1 MTQPVTTNNTTRFV
15 LDVAKRAKTSRLL
28 SRGDRVLV
36 AVSGGPDSVALV
48 SALCALRLRWNLQLW
63 VVHFHHGLRGTE
75 ADDDAEFVKSL
86 SERFGVPFFCRRLPV
101 ASTRVK
107 GRSLQDT
114 AHHLRY
120 EALLTL
126 SLAIGANKVALGH
139 TQDDQAET
147 LLMWL
152 LRGAGTTGL
161 AGMPA
166 MREDR
171 FIRPLLEVGRG
182 DILQYLSEQG
192 VPFREDSTNRKP
204 VYLRNRMRHEVIPAL
219 HAFNPGL
226 VKTLSRQAVI
236 LREDDRYLDQL
247 AEAEL
252 TCLSQPAGEDEW
264 NFDRKKLL
272 ALPLALQRRV
282 VRLALRRIT
291 AQRQG
296 PSFAAVS
303 QVLDRVVSGRS
314 GSMGKIQGVL
324 VTREYERIRFV
335 PVSSERHERAS
346 DMEPCRVP
354 LPVPSSVTW
363 PLTGQRV
370 MASFLHSSVTPERVS
385 SSLACAVVDPDRLT
399 LDLEVRSWSPG
410 DAFQPFGMHGRRK
423 KLQDF
428 FADLKIPRQ
437 ARRRI
442 PVIVAPEGIVWI
454 AGHRIDHR
462 FRITNH
468 TSRMLCLA
476 LLDADRTGRMD

>member
-1 MTQPVTTNNTTRFV
+1 MTRPVTKLNTPRFV
-15 LDVAKRAKTSRLL
+15 LDVANRAKTSRLL

-75 ADDDAEFVKSL
+75 ADDDAEFVKGL
-86 SERFGVPFFCRRLPV
+86 SERFGVPFICRRLPV

-182 DILQYLSEQG
+182 DILQYLTEQG
-192 VPFREDSTNRKP
+192 VPFREDSTNLKP

-219 HAFNPGL
+219 HVFNPGL

-247 AEAEL
+247 AEAEM
-252 TCLSQPAGEDEW
+252 TCLSQPADGDEW
-264 NFDRKKLL
+264 ILDRKKLL

-282 VRLALRRIT
+282 VRLALRRIRV
-291 AQRQG
+291 QRQG

-314 GSMGKIQGVL
+314 GSMGKIQGAL

-335 PVSSERHERAS
+335 PALSEGHERAS
-346 DMEPCRVP
+346 EPCRMP

-370 MASFLHSSVTPERVS
+370 TASLLHSSVRPERAG
-385 SSLACAVVDPDRLT
+385 SSLASAVVDPDRLT

-428 FADLKIPRQ
+428 FADLKIPRR

-476 LLDADRTGRMD
+476 LLDADPTGRTD